1 MGPGSPAAIIR
12 DRKQKV
18 QQKRL
23 GPRKAGTLKR
33 RVKMEAKKHIVVLL
47 VLILLISVTA
57 QSANK
62 PAAAELSNTHVASCI
77 VKITF
82 DPFVLPLDSITIDYL
97 LHSSSVGGKVARKVL
112 NISPDQVFDIF
123 KIEALAGA
131 AGRILAQDRRRRT
144 EGRGQRQELL
154 SSEQMSFATEQ
165 TLLFWLSVELGND
178 VKPAA
183 EEFMDAL
190 VDSLRGTLVK
200 VFEDYKLR
208 FNNQLQLAEQE
219 ATNAENDLREKQ
231 KTLRE
236 ISRSHVLDR
245 DKILADIYRLRQD
258 VQTAKM
264 NQASN
269 QVIIDATTRRI
280 ADIQARIKKQ
290 LENDSITIELRSIVK
305 MSGKLV
311 IEAEKQV
318 KAGTISSLQL
328 DEIKEKLARARIEI
342 ARRREQLSN
351 SVGGNLIESLNKE
364 LADRSIQATQDEA
377 SIQSLEQQLVEAE
390 SLLAKADDYEL
401 LSLKAEI
408 AKQNLQESILWRD
421 RTSRQIRFLQ
431 SPMVSILG
439 GE

>member
-1 MGPGSPAAIIR
+1 
-12 DRKQKV
+12 
-18 QQKRL
+18 
-23 GPRKAGTLKR
+23 
-33 RVKMEAKKHIVVLL
+33 METTKHIVVLL

-62 PAAAELSNTHVASCI
+62 PAAAELSNTHVASCL
-77 VKITF
+77 VKVTF
-82 DPFVLPLDSITIDYL
+82 DPLVLPLDDITIDYL
-97 LHSSSVGGKVARKVL
+97 LHSSSVGGRVAREVL
-112 NISPDQVFDIF
+112 NISPDQVSDIF

-131 AGRILAQDRRRRT
+131 ARPSWLGYAETGRILPQDRRQKI
-144 EGRGQRQELL
+144 EGRGQRPELL
-154 SSEQMSFATEQ
+154 FSEQISFAAEQ

-190 VDSLRGTLVK
+190 VDSFRSTLVK

-219 ATNAENDLREKQ
+219 ATNAENDLRDKQ

-236 ISRSHVLDR
+236 ISRSRVLDR

-280 ADIQARIKKQ
+280 ADIQAKIMEQ
-290 LENDSITIELRSIVK
+290 LENDSITIELQSIVG

-342 ARRREQLSN
+342 ARRREQLSS

-364 LADRSIQATQDEA
+364 LADRSIRATQDEA
-377 SIQSLEQQLVEAE
+377 SIQSLDQQLVEAE

-401 LSLKAEI
+401 LSLKADI

>member
-1 MGPGSPAAIIR
+1 
-12 DRKQKV
+12 
-18 QQKRL
+18 
-23 GPRKAGTLKR
+23 
-33 RVKMEAKKHIVVLL
+33 MEAKKHIVVLL
-47 VLILLISVTA
+47 VLILLISFTA

-62 PAAAELSNTHVASCI
+62 PAAAELSNTHVASCL

-82 DPFVLPLDSITIDYL
+82 DPLVLPLDDMTIDYL
-97 LHSSSVGGKVARKVL
+97 LHSSSIGGKVAREVL
-112 NISPDQVFDIF
+112 NVSPDQVSDIF

-131 AGRILAQDRRRRT
+131 AGRILPQDRRRKT
-144 EGRGQRQELL
+144 EGRGLKTEGGGQRQELL
-154 SSEQMSFATEQ
+154 SSDFGLLSSEQLSFATEQ
-165 TLLFWLSVELGND
+165 TLLFWLSVKLGND

-190 VDSLRGTLVK
+190 VDSLGNTLVK

-219 ATNAENDLREKQ
+219 ATSAENDLREKQ

-236 ISRSHVLDR
+236 ISRSRVLDR
-245 DKILADIYRLRQD
+245 DSILADIYRLRQN

-269 QVIIDATTRRI
+269 QVIIDATTKRI
-280 ADIQARIKKQ
+280 ADILAKIKTQ
-290 LENDSITIELRSIVK
+290 LENDSITIELQSIVE

-328 DEIKEKLARARIEI
+328 DELKEKLARARIEI
-342 ARRREQLSN
+342 ARRREQLSS

-377 SIQSLEQQLVEAE
+377 SIRSLEQQLVEAE

-401 LSLKAEI
+401 LSLKSDI

>member
-1 MGPGSPAAIIR
+1 
-12 DRKQKV
+12 
-18 QQKRL
+18 
-23 GPRKAGTLKR
+23 
-33 RVKMEAKKHIVVLL
+33 MEAKKHIVVLL

-62 PAAAELSNTHVASCI
+62 PTTANLSNTHIASCL
-77 VKITF
+77 VKVTF
-82 DPFVLPLDSITIDYL
+82 DPLVLPLDDITIDYL
-97 LHSSSVGGKVARKVL
+97 LHSSSVGGKVAREVL
-112 NISPDQVFDIF
+112 DISPDQVPDIF
-123 KIEALAGA
+123 KIEGLAGA
-131 AGRILAQDRRRRT
+131 AVRLLPQDRRRRT
-144 EGRGQRQELL
+144 EGRGQKTEGRGQMPALL
-154 SSEQMSFATEQ
+154 SSEQVSFAAEQ

-200 VFEDYKLR
+200 VFGDYKLR

-219 ATNAENDLREKQ
+219 ATSAENDLREKQ

-236 ISRSHVLDR
+236 ISRTRVLDR
-245 DKILADIYRLRQD
+245 DKILADIYRLRQE

-290 LENDSITIELRSIVK
+290 LENDSITMELQNIVE

-311 IEAEKQV
+311 IEAEKEVQ
-318 KAGTISSLQL
+318 AGTISSFQL
-328 DEIKEKLARARIEI
+328 DELKEKLARARIEI
-342 ARRREQLSN
+342 ARRREQLSS

-401 LSLKAEI
+401 LSLKADI

>member
-1 MGPGSPAAIIR
+1 
-12 DRKQKV
+12 
-18 QQKRL
+18 
-23 GPRKAGTLKR
+23 
-33 RVKMEAKKHIVVLL
+33 MEANKHIVVLL

-57 QSANK
+57 QSANN
-62 PAAAELSNTHVASCI
+62 PAAAELSNTHVASCL

-82 DPFVLPLDSITIDYL
+82 DPLVLPLDDITIDYL
-97 LHSSSVGGKVARKVL
+97 LHSSSIGGRVTREIL
-112 NISPDQVFDIF
+112 DISPDKVSDIF

-131 AGRILAQDRRRRT
+131 AGRILPQDRRRKT
-144 EGRGQRQELL
+144 EGRGLKTEGGGQRQELL
-154 SSEQMSFATEQ
+154 SSDFGLWSSEQVSSAAEQ
-165 TLLFWLSVELGND
+165 TILFRLSVKLGND
-178 VKPAA
+178 IKPAA
-183 EEFMDAL
+183 EEFMEAL
-190 VDSLRGTLVK
+190 VDNLRSTLVK

-208 FNNQLQLAEQE
+208 FNNQLKLAEQE
-219 ATNAENDLREKQ
+219 TTSAENDLRVKQ

-236 ISRSHVLDR
+236 ISRSRVLDR
-245 DKILADIYRLRQD
+245 DSILADIYRLRQN
-258 VQTAKM
+258 VQAAKM

-269 QVIIDATTRRI
+269 QVIIDATTERI
-280 ADIQARIKKQ
+280 ADIQAKIKKQ
-290 LENDSITIELRSIVK
+290 LENDSITIELQSIVE

-328 DEIKEKLARARIEI
+328 DELKEKLARARIEI
-342 ARRREQLSN
+342 ARRREQLSS
-351 SVGGNLIESLNKE
+351 SVGGNLIETLNKE
-364 LADRSIQATQDEA
+364 LAERSIQATQDEA
-377 SIQSLEQQLVEAE
+377 SIRSLEQQLVEAE

-401 LSLKAEI
+401 LSLKSDI

>member
-1 MGPGSPAAIIR
+1 
-12 DRKQKV
+12 
-18 QQKRL
+18 
-23 GPRKAGTLKR
+23 
-33 RVKMEAKKHIVVLL
+33 MEAKKHIVVLL

-62 PAAAELSNTHVASCI
+62 PAAAELSNTHVASCL

-82 DPFVLPLDSITIDYL
+82 DPLILPLDDITIDYL
-97 LHSSSVGGKVARKVL
+97 LHSSSIGGKVAREVL
-112 NISPDQVFDIF
+112 NISPDQVSDIF
-123 KIEALAGA
+123 KIKALAGA
-131 AGRILAQDRRRRT
+131 EGRILPDLSSRRRSAPTNMEEKYYYEMMMERERIRPGDT
-144 EGRGQRQELL
+144 ASTARPTSSGRAPAGTVTSTSPAAER
-154 SSEQMSFATEQ
+154 
-165 TLLFWLSVELGND
+165 TLLFWLSVELPN
-178 VKPAA
+178 VVKKPAA

-190 VDSLRGTLVK
+190 VDSLRNTIVK

-208 FNNQLQLAEQE
+208 FNNQLKLAEQE
-219 ATNAENDLREKQ
+219 AANAENDLREKQ

-236 ISRSHVLDR
+236 ISRSRVLDR
-245 DKILADIYRLRQD
+245 DRILADIYRLRQD
-258 VQTAKM
+258 VQTPKM

-280 ADIQARIKKQ
+280 ADIQARIKTQ
-290 LENDSITIELRSIVK
+290 LENDSITIELQSIVE

-318 KAGTISSLQL
+318 KAGTISPIQL

-342 ARRREQLSN
+342 ARRREQLSS
-351 SVGGNLIESLNKE
+351 SVGGNLIATLNKE

-377 SIQSLEQQLVEAE
+377 SIRSLEQQLVEAE

-401 LSLKAEI
+401 LSLKADI

>member
-1 MGPGSPAAIIR
+1 
-12 DRKQKV
+12 
-18 QQKRL
+18 
-23 GPRKAGTLKR
+23 
-33 RVKMEAKKHIVVLL
+33 MEAPKHIVILL
-47 VLILLISVTA
+47 VLILLISVPA
-57 QSANK
+57 QSANQ
-62 PAAAELSNTHVASCI
+62 PTTADFSNTRIASCL
-77 VKITF
+77 VKVTF
-82 DPFVLPLDSITIDYL
+82 DPLVLPLDDITIDYL
-97 LHSSSVGGKVARKVL
+97 LHSSSIGGKVAREVL
-112 NISPDQVFDIF
+112 NISPDQVSDIF

-131 AGRILAQDRRRRT
+131 ARPSWLGYAETGRILTEDRRQKTEGRGQKT
-144 EGRGQRQELL
+144 EGRGQRPELL

-190 VDSLRGTLVK
+190 VGSLRSTLVK

-219 ATNAENDLREKQ
+219 ATSAETDLREKQ

-236 ISRSHVLDR
+236 ISRSRVLDR
-245 DKILADIYRLRQD
+245 DSILADIYRLRQN

-269 QVIIDATTRRI
+269 QVIIDATTKRI
-280 ADIQARIKKQ
+280 ADIQAKIKQQ
-290 LENDSITIELRSIVK
+290 LENDSITIDLQSIVE

-318 KAGTISSLQL
+318 KEGKISSLQL
-328 DEIKEKLARARIEI
+328 DELKEKLARARIEI
-342 ARRREQLSN
+342 ARRREKLSI
-351 SVGGNLIESLNKE
+351 SVGGNLIESLNRE
-364 LADRSIQATQDEA
+364 LADRSIQATQDGT
-377 SIQSLEQQLVEAE
+377 SIRSLEQQLVEAE

-401 LSLKAEI
+401 LSLKADI

-421 RTSRQIRFLQ
+421 RTSRQIRFLR

>member
-1 MGPGSPAAIIR
+1 
-12 DRKQKV
+12 
-18 QQKRL
+18 
-23 GPRKAGTLKR
+23 
-33 RVKMEAKKHIVVLL
+33 MEATKHIVVLL
-47 VLILLISVTA
+47 VLILLISVPA

-62 PAAAELSNTHVASCI
+62 PATAELSNTHVASCL
-77 VKITF
+77 VKVTF
-82 DPFVLPLDSITIDYL
+82 DPLVLPLDNITIDYL
-97 LHSSSVGGKVARKVL
+97 LHSSSVGGKVTREVL
-112 NISPDQVFDIF
+112 NISPDQVSDIF

-131 AGRILAQDRRRRT
+131 AGRILPQDRRRKT
-144 EGRGQRQELL
+144 EGRGQRSELLSSDFGLL

-165 TLLFWLSVELGND
+165 TLLFWLSVKLGND

-219 ATNAENDLREKQ
+219 ATNAEKDIRDKQ

-236 ISRSHVLDR
+236 ISRSRVLDR
-245 DKILADIYRLRQD
+245 DSILADIYRLRQD
-258 VQTAKM
+258 VQTANM
-264 NQASN
+264 NQASD
-269 QVIIDATTRRI
+269 QVIIDATTKRI

-290 LENDSITIELRSIVK
+290 LENDLITIELQSIVE

-328 DEIKEKLARARIEI
+328 DEIKEKLVRARIEI
-342 ARRREQLSN
+342 ARRREQLSS

-364 LADRSIQATQDEA
+364 LADRSIRATQDEA
-377 SIQSLEQQLVEAE
+377 SIRSMEQQLAEAE

-401 LSLKAEI
+401 LSLKADI

-431 SPMVSILG
+431 LPMVSILG

>member
-1 MGPGSPAAIIR
+1 
-12 DRKQKV
+12 
-18 QQKRL
+18 
-23 GPRKAGTLKR
+23 
-33 RVKMEAKKHIVVLL
+33 MEAKKHIVVLL
-47 VLILLISVTA
+47 VLILLISVPA
-57 QSANK
+57 QSASN
-62 PAAAELSNTHVASCI
+62 PAAADLSDTHTASCL

-82 DPFVLPLDSITIDYL
+82 DPLVLPLDDITIDYL
-97 LHSSSVGGKVARKVL
+97 LHSSGIGGKVAREEL
-112 NISPDQVFDIF
+112 NISPDQVSDIF
-123 KIEALAGA
+123 KVEALAGSSGPSWL
-131 AGRILAQDRRRRT
+131 GRAETGSILTEDRRQKT
-144 EGRGQRQELL
+144 EGRGQRTELL
-154 SSEQMSFATEQ
+154 SSEQLSSAEQ
-165 TLLFWLSVELGND
+165 TILFRLSVELGND

-183 EEFMDAL
+183 EEFMVAL

-208 FNNQLQLAEQE
+208 FNKRLQLAEQE
-219 ATNAENDLREKQ
+219 VTSAENDLREKQ

-236 ISRSHVLDR
+236 ISRSRVLDR
-245 DKILADIYRLRQD
+245 DRILTDIYRLRQD
-258 VQTAKM
+258 VQSAKM

-269 QVIIDATTRRI
+269 QVIIDATTKRI
-280 ADIQARIKKQ
+280 ADIQDKIKTK
-290 LENDSITIELRSIVK
+290 LENDSITTELQSIVE

-318 KAGTISSLQL
+318 QAGKISSLQL
-328 DEIKEKLARARIEI
+328 DELKEKLARARIEI
-342 ARRREQLSN
+342 LRRRETLSG
-351 SVGGNLIESLNKE
+351 SVGGDLIESLNRE

-377 SIQSLEQQLVEAE
+377 SIRSLEQQLVEAE

-401 LSLKAEI
+401 LSLKSDI